1 MQRYNFFNYL
11 YNVLITVTMKKVFI
25 LLTSALVLWGCYKDN
40 IPSAQQGDWRE
51 RPAEFQDKYELE
63 QLVVLSRHNI
73 RTPMV
78 GKGSVLTRLTN
89 PAYQWF
95 PWEDPASH
103 LTAKGER
110 LEAHMGA
117 FFHEWLQNEDF
128 IGRYSANP
136 ASYRFYANAKQRCQ
150 KTARTFADALLPGS
164 HPEVE
169 MKVEYD
175 TMDPV
180 FNPQITKISAGF
192 EEKAQREIFSMIGD
206 LNAGASYQFGL
217 IENIIDITH
226 SPAYPDTTS
235 FSQFPSAIGFKVNA
249 EPYMTGGLK
258 MACSVAD
265 ALVLQYYEEPDVRKA
280 AFGHELQ
287 EVDWTDVALIVAR
300 YQDALFSSYPVAVNV
315 AHPLLQTMLSELQM
329 KDRCFSFLC
338 GHDSN
343 IGSVLASLE
352 ARPYELPQSIEKKV
366 PIGSKII
373 VEKFKAKDG
382 TEYADLWFVYASTT
396 QLREERKMSYSYPP
410 MAVRLRLNGLKENA
424 DGLYLLSD
432 VEQRFSKAIKAYDS
446 I

>member
-1 MQRYNFFNYL
+1 
-11 YNVLITVTMKKVFI
+11 MKKVF
-25 LLTSALVLWGCYKDN
+25 LVLASALMLWGCYKDN
-40 IPSAQQGDWRE
+40 TPTLKQTDWRE
-51 RPAEFQDKYELE
+51 RTAGFQDKYELE

-95 PWEDPASH
+95 AWEDPASH
-103 LTAKGER
+103 LTDKGER
-110 LEAHMGA
+110 LEANMGA

-128 IGRYSANP
+128 LGRYNANP

-164 HPEVE
+164 NPEVE
-169 MKVEYD
+169 MKVAFD

-180 FNPQITKISAGF
+180 FNPQITKLSAGF
-192 EEKAQREIFSMIGD
+192 AEKAQQEVFALMGN
-206 LNAGASYQFGL
+206 LNAGATYQFSL
-217 IENIIDITH
+217 IEDIIDIAH

-235 FSQFPSAIGFKVNA
+235 FAQFPSAIGYKVNA

-287 EVDWTDVALIVAR
+287 EVDWTDVALVVAR
-300 YQDALFSSYPVAVNV
+300 YQDALFSPYSVAVNV

-410 MAVRLRLNGLKENA
+410 MAVRLRLNGLDENA

-432 VEQRFSKAIKAYDS
+432 VEQRFSKAIKAYDA

>member
-1 MQRYNFFNYL
+1 
-11 YNVLITVTMKKVFI
+11 MKKVF
-25 LLTSALVLWGCYKDN
+25 LVLASALVLWGCYKDN
-40 IPSAQQGDWRE
+40 TPERQADWLE
-51 RPAEFQDKYELE
+51 RTEGFQDKYELE

-180 FNPQITKISAGF
+180 FNPQITKLSAGF
-192 EEKAQREIFSMIGD
+192 AEKAQQEVFALMGN
-206 LNAGASYQFGL
+206 LNAGATYQFNL
-217 IENIIDITH
+217 IEEIIDIAH

-235 FSQFPSAIGFKVNA
+235 FAQFPSAIGYKVNA

-258 MACSVAD
+258 MACTVSD
-265 ALVLQYYEEPDVRKA
+265 ALVLQYYEEPDARKA
-280 AFGHELQ
+280 AFGHELKD
-287 EVDWTDVALIVAR
+287 VDWVDVSLIKER
-300 YQDALFSSYPVAVNV
+300 YGDALFSAPSVAVNV
-315 AHPLLQTMLSELQM
+315 AHPLLQALLSELQE

-343 IGSVLASLE
+343 IISVLAALQTVS
-352 ARPYELPQSIEKKV
+352 YDLPQTIEKKT
-366 PIGSKII
+366 PIGSKLIF
-373 VEKFKAKDG
+373 EKFKAKDG
-382 TEYADLWFVYASTT
+382 TEYADVWFVYASTT
-396 QLREERKMSYSYPP
+396 QIREERRLSYSYPP
-410 MAVRLRLNGLKENA
+410 VAVRLRLSGLRENA

-432 VEQRFSKAIKAYDS
+432 VEQRFASAIKAYDS

>member
-1 MQRYNFFNYL
+1 
-11 YNVLITVTMKKVFI
+11 MKKLFLV
-25 LLTSALVLWGCYKDN
+25 LASALVLWGCYKDN
-40 IPSAQQGDWRE
+40 TPTLQQADWLE
-51 RPAEFQDKYELE
+51 HTAGFQDKYELE

-78 GKGSVLTRLTN
+78 GKGSILERLTN

-95 PWEDPASH
+95 PWEDPASY
-103 LTAKGER
+103 LTDKGER

-117 FFHEWLQNEDF
+117 FFHEWLQKQDF

-150 KTARTFADALLPGS
+150 KTARTFADAVLPGS
-164 HPEVE
+164 NPEVE
-169 MKVEYD
+169 MKVAYD

-180 FNPQITKISAGF
+180 FNPQITILSAGF
-192 EEKAQREIFSMIGD
+192 EAKAQQEIASLIGD
-206 LNAGASYQFGL
+206 LNAGATYQFGL
-217 IENIIDITH
+217 IESIIDIAN
-226 SPAYPDTTS
+226 SPAYPDTMS
-235 FSQFPSAIGFKVNA
+235 FSQFPSVVGFKLNA

-265 ALVLQYYEEPDVRKA
+265 ALVLQYYEEPDARKA
-280 AFGHELQ
+280 AFGHELKD
-287 EVDWTDVALIVAR
+287 VDWTDVALVVAR
-300 YQDALFSSYPVAVNV
+300 YQDALFSTYSVAVNV
-315 AHPLLQTMLSELQM
+315 AHPLLQTMLSELQE

-352 ARPYELPQSIEKKV
+352 AVPYELPQSIEKKV

-432 VEQRFSKAIKAYDS
+432 VEQRFSKAIKAYDA

>member
-1 MQRYNFFNYL
+1 
-11 YNVLITVTMKKVFI
+11 
-25 LLTSALVLWGCYKDN
+25 
-40 IPSAQQGDWRE
+40 
-51 RPAEFQDKYELE
+51 LE

-95 PWEDPASH
+95 QWEDPASH
-103 LTAKGER
+103 LTDKGER
-110 LEAHMGA
+110 LEANMGA

-128 IGRYSANP
+128 LGRYNANP

-258 MACSVAD
+258 MACSVSD
-265 ALVLQYYEEPDVRKA
+265 ALSLQYYEEADLQKA
-280 AFGHELQ
+280 AFGHALTFD
-287 EVDWTDVALIVAR
+287 DWVTAASVKDL
-300 YQDALFSSYPVAVNV
+300 YGDALFTAPSVAVNV
-315 AHPLLQTMLSELQM
+315 AHPLLQEILGEVQNRRRVFTL
-329 KDRCFSFLC
+329 LC

-343 IGSVLASLE
+343 IASVLASLG
-352 ARPYELPQSIEKKV
+352 AVPVDLPGSIEQRT
-366 PIGSKII
+366 PIGSKL
-373 VEKFKAKDG
+373 VFEVFRGKDG
-382 TEYADLWFVYASTT
+382 VDYADVLLMYASAT
-396 QLREERKMSYSYPP
+396 QLRSETALSYSTPP
-410 MAVRLRLNGLKENA
+410 AVVRIRLEGLRDNA
-424 DGLYLLSD
+424 DGLYTLRD
-432 VEQRFSKAIKAYDS
+432 VEDRLSEAIVAYDAL
-446 I
+446 